1 MNTDNIKIG
10 SGYVL
15 ICAIWGSTWLAIRLG
30 LDSLTPFMSAG
41 IRFLL
46 ASIFIFFIMRMKSI
60 SLQTDP
66 LAFKLYV
73 ILGLFSYVIPF
84 GLVYW
89 AEQFIP
95 SGLASVL
102 FAIFPFFV
110 IIFSR
115 IAIPGETIDLFK
127 ITGVILGF
135 SGILVIFS
143 ANLAINL
150 TTQFWGMLA
159 VFLSAVMQAAI
170 SVIIK
175 RWGKPLNPLSMN
187 LIPLLIGGVVLIW
200 VGLFFEDS
208 TYWVFDDKAILSII
222 YLAFFGTVITFT
234 TYYWLLKR
242 INIVILSLSAFI
254 TPIIAVIL
262 GWLILDEQFS
272 TRDLIGSSLVLIG
285 ILFANFV
292 GLKNYILYKNIS
304 NIDDKRN

>member
-1 MNTDNIKIG
+1 
-10 SGYVL
+10 
-15 ICAIWGSTWLAIRLG
+15 
-30 LDSLTPFMSAG
+30 
-41 IRFLL
+41 
-46 ASIFIFFIMRMKSI
+46 MKSI